1 MSGGVKQIFRQA
13 ETLKKNGF
21 NASVLLQGKSK
32 QKWFHSD
39 AQISHSPYLF
49 KLLKYILGNRKIT
62 FIKKNKT
69 MVFKQE
75 KYSYRQE
82 YYISFS

>member
-39 AQISHSPYLF
+39 AQISHSPYLLYLGIE
-49 KLLKYILGNRKIT
+49 KLLL
-62 FIKKNKT
+62 
-69 MVFKQE
+69 
-75 KYSYRQE
+75 
-82 YYISFS
+82 